1 MRRFLISCLVVLPV
15 LAFVFFALR
24 CAISRPAIFPAPKY
38 KLDPQL
44 SGGAIIKTPSSGG
57 RTAYGYYA
65 KAGKKL
71 IVFFHGNGEVMGSM
85 QDVAGAMLR
94 EGFSV
99 LMTEY
104 PGYGYAAEFK
114 VTEDNVYDDA
124 ASLLKIMRERY
135 GHSEAETILWG
146 FSLGTG
152 VAVEMAK
159 RKLGE
164 RLILM
169 APFTSTSDAAQH
181 HLFFAARWL
190 IVDDFNSKAKAPG
203 IGYPTLVVHGEAD
216 SVIPFRMGKELAGI
230 FPRGKFIAVAGADHN
245 DLLAMLGAENWR
257 RVVTFAKA
265 Q

>member
-1 MRRFLISCLVVLPV
+1 MRRFLISCVVVLSV
-15 LAFVFFALR
+15 LAFVLFSLR
-24 CAISRPAIFPAPKY
+24 SSISRPAIFPAPKF
-38 KLDPQL
+38 KIDPQL
-44 SGGAIIKTPSSGG
+44 PGGLLVKVRSTGE

-65 KAGKKL
+65 KAGTKL

-85 QDVAGAMLR
+85 QDVAAAMLR

-99 LMTEY
+99 LMAEY
-104 PGYGYAAEFK
+104 PGYGYAADFNA
-114 VTEDNVYDDA
+114 TEDNIYDDA
-124 ASLLKIMRERY
+124 SALLKHVHQAH
-135 GHSEAETILWG
+135 GHSEADTILWG

-159 RKLGE
+159 LKLGT

-169 APFTSTSDAAQH
+169 APFTSTPDAAQH

-190 IVDDFNSKAKAPG
+190 IVDDFDSKAKARS
-203 IGYPTLVVHGEAD
+203 IGYPTLIVHGEAD

-230 FPRGKFIAVAGADHN
+230 FPRAEFIPVAGADHN
-245 DLLAMLGAENWR
+245 DLFMMLGTVIWQRIVA
-257 RVVTFAKA
+257 FAKA